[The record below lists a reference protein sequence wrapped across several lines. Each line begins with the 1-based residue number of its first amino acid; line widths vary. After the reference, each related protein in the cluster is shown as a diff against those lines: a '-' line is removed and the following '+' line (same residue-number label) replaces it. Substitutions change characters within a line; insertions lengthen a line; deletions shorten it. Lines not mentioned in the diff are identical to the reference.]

1 MRIAETSSFC
11 SIAQITLGML
21 CDRSS
26 NLLQSSRTPLK
37 RIMTELLDETLSIE
51 IAARIKSNRK
61 NCFDNAYKA
70 ALATDGAIYV
80 QGFLAVPG
88 SPYKP
93 IEYSWIELDERIID
107 PTFPHLGFIA
117 QDIHYFPVQ
126 RFSVKK
132 LKAIIDESKED
143 YPEDDPLPVYGN
155 QPYEYYGDVM
165 LGGSDYQ
172 NAYDLA
178 ASKCRELNQPKK
190 PELN

>member
-1 MRIAETSSFC
+1 M
-11 SIAQITLGML
+11 
-21 CDRSS
+21 
-26 NLLQSSRTPLK
+26 LQSSRTLVK
-37 RIMTELLDETLSIE
+37 ETMTELLDETLSIE
-51 IAARIKSNRK
+51 IATRIKSKRK

-80 QGFLAVPG
+80 QGFLAAPG
-88 SPYKP
+88 APYKP
-93 IEYSWIELDERIID
+93 IEYGWIELEERIID
-107 PTFPHLGFIA
+107 PTFPHLGFTA
-117 QDIHYFPVQ
+117 QDIHYYPAQ
-126 RFSVKK
+126 RFTAKK
-132 LKAIIDESKED
+132 LKAILDESKED

-190 PELN
+190 TELN

>member
-1 MRIAETSSFC
+1 
-11 SIAQITLGML
+11 
-21 CDRSS
+21 
-26 NLLQSSRTPLK
+26 
-37 RIMTELLDETLSIE
+37 MTELLDETLSIE

-70 ALATDGAIYV
+70 VLATEGAIYV
-80 QGFLAVPG
+80 QGFLAAPG
-88 SPYKP
+88 TPYKP
-93 IEYSWIELDERIID
+93 IEYSWIELEERIID
-107 PTFPHLGFIA
+107 PTFPHLGFTA
-117 QDIHYFPVQ
+117 QDIHYYPAQ
-126 RFSVKK
+126 RFTVKK

-172 NAYDLA
+172 NAFDLA